1 MPMPRLCG
9 GTLLIGRP
17 FRKISPWVAGSKP
30 ASIIKVV
37 VLPEPDGPSI
47 VTNSPLAISRLR
59 FLTTSVSP
67 S

>member
-17 FRKISPWVAGSKP
+17 LRKISPWVAGSKP
-30 ASIIKVV
+30 ASIIRQV
-37 VLPEPDGPSI
+37 VLPDPDGPSM
-47 VTNSPLAISRLR
+47 VTNSPLAMSSFR
-59 FLTTSVSP
+59 FFTTSVSP